1 MRRSTT
7 SFLAVAA
14 ALLLGWNVLLRAE
27 SAGQEAEGTAEG
39 SQAQVADDTSD
50 RTQPAADIPR
60 MKRKATGRPLLPGS
74 TLPPGNL
81 KLVRDHWTPWDPP
94 DPESFPPDAT
104 LHIIVPGDT
113 LWDLA
118 DLAYGNPYLWPQ
130 IWNENRY
137 ILDSHWI
144 YPGDPLL
151 IPARPTVVTE
161 VVPQG
166 PEVAPAPE
174 EPAPVEEPLAAEAPE
189 EETPFKEAP
198 PPRTRP
204 VSTEPAY
211 APRTIPK
218 VKPLVDES
226 DIRCSGFIARK
237 EEEPDYFI
245 ANQEED
251 AKIGLLEGDIVY
263 LNRGT
268 ENGHLEPGVEYS
280 IVVSDGEVR
289 HPLNHDRLG
298 IYYRRKGS
306 VKVLQAF
313 EKTAIAE
320 ITMACDEIRTGF
332 DLAPLR
338 VTTLPANDPPPFNR
352 LDVTE
357 TGKPVGYIVHVLD
370 NVRVAATGTI
380 VEIDLGYADGLE
392 PGDFLT
398 AFIHIE
404 PYEGFRQVDYKYEW
418 NRHVFEPP
426 PQRRHDKNHYPP
438 RILGQLVVI
447 GTEKHTA
454 TAKIINS
461 VREIELGTLVEVY

>member
-1 MRRSTT
+1 MAPA
-7 SFLAVAA
+7 AVAREAGEGPQEQA
-14 ALLLGWNVLLRAE
+14 AVAE
-27 SAGQEAEGTAEG
+27 APR
-39 SQAQVADDTSD
+39 VAD
-50 RTQPAADIPR
+50 DIPR

-74 TLPPGNL
+74 TLPPRDL
-81 KLVRDHWTPWDPP
+81 KFVRDHWTPWDPP
-94 DPESFPPDAT
+94 DPETFPPEAT

-130 IWNENRY
+130 IWNVNRY

-166 PEVAPAPE
+166 PETAPALQE
-174 EPAPVEEPLAAEAPE
+174 PVEEPLTAEGPEAGEAEAP
-189 EETPFKEAP
+189 FKQAP
-198 PPRTRP
+198 PPRPRP
-204 VSTEPAY
+204 AATESAY
-211 APRTIPK
+211 APRTVPR
-218 VKPLVDES
+218 VRPLVDES

-237 EEEPDYFI
+237 HEDSEYFI
-245 ANQEED
+245 ANQEEP

-263 LNRGT
+263 LNRGSQ
-268 ENGHLEPGVEYS
+268 NGHLEPGVEYS
-280 IVVSDGEVR
+280 IVVRDGEVR
-289 HPLNHDRLG
+289 HPLNHNRLG
-298 IYYRRKGS
+298 AFYRRKGS

-313 EKTAIAE
+313 ERIAIAE
-320 ITMACDEIRTGF
+320 VTMACDEIRSSF

-338 VTTLPANDPPPFNR
+338 LTTLPTGDPPPFNR

-357 TGKPVGYIVHVLD
+357 TGKPVGYVVHLLD
-370 NVRVAATGTI
+370 NVRVAGTGSI

-398 AFIHIE
+398 AFIHSE
-404 PYEGFRQVDYKYEW
+404 PYANYRQVHYKYEW
-418 NRHVFEPP
+418 NNQVYQSPKE
-426 PQRRHDKNHYPP
+426 RRHGGRAYPP

-454 TAKIINS
+454 TAKVIQS
-461 VREIELGTLVEVY
+461 VREIEVGTLVEVY